1 MKIAKLACVA
11 TLTLLTATPALAHSG
26 HMEHGLTDGL
36 LHPLTG
42 LDHLAMLLTTGLLA
56 GVTRRSLLMPLLALL
71 ALVLGTGFGFAL
83 GAYSWVEPAILISLV
98 AASSLLLSHSRLT
111 ALTWAMPLFA
121 LFHGWAHG
129 VEAPATQLLGFTLG
143 SVLMA
148 GVLLFAGFALG
159 RKLQAHPR
167 LQQGWAGGVLVLTAS
182 LLG

>member
-11 TLTLLTATPALAHSG
+11 TLTLLTATPALAHTG

-56 GVTRRSLLMPLLALL
+56 GVTRRRLLMPLLALL
-71 ALVLGTGFGFAL
+71 ALVLGTGVGFAL

-98 AASSLLLSHSRLT
+98 AAASLLLSHSRLT

-143 SVLMA
+143 SALMA